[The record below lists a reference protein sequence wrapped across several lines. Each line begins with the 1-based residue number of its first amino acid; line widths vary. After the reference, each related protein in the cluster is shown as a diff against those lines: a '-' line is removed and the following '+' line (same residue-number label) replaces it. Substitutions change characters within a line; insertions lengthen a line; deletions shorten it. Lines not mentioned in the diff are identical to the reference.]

1 MRGTLFALIG
11 LLGLASAGT
20 IYSYKGTST
29 YVLQQEAEDMPAQSS
44 EDDTVEPWA
53 EITFNTQTDS
63 VVNG

>member
-1 MRGTLFALIG
+1 MRGALFTLIG
-11 LLGLASAGT
+11 LIGIASAGKL
-20 IYSYKGTST
+20 YSYQGTSS
-29 YVLQQEAEDMPAQSS
+29 YVLQQEAEQVPAQSS